1 MAKDIKSSLF
11 ITDTATD
18 NSNVVLD
25 MRIMIGKEQEISS
38 IDLKN
43 LLCSMVDVGMGKGKN
58 SNEVYNDRLK
68 NRGHKHAKRNNKS
81 SSFK

>member
-11 ITDTATD
+11 ITDTAAD

-25 MRIMIGKEQEISS
+25 MRIMIGKEQEISG

-43 LLCSMVDVGMGKGKN
+43 LLCAMVDVGMEKRKN
-58 SNEVYNDRLK
+58 SNENYNDSLK
-68 NRGHKHAKRNNKS
+68 IRRHKRAK
-81 SSFK
+81 